1 MLYTDQLGNGVWLPA
16 APRRVVSVVP
26 SQTELLFDLGLGEYV
41 VGITKF
47 CTRPQT
53 WRQEKKRV
61 GGTKNLDLAA
71 IEALAPDLIIAN
83 KEENTKS
90 EIEALEQ
97 ICPVWIS
104 DIYNLHD
111 ALTMIK
117 CVGSLWYHPLIMARA
132 NELAEKIER
141 NFAAIA
147 INEKKPL
154 RAAYFIWREPFMVA
168 ASETFITDMM
178 QRAGFQN
185 AFGGLSR
192 YPVVSAEELQK
203 ADLDVI
209 LLSSEPYPFAA
220 KHVAEFAQICPD
232 TPIEIVDGELFSW
245 YGSRLQYSAAYFAD
259 LYARIITQTKKAG

>member
-16 APRRVVSVVP
+16 PPRRVVSVVP
-26 SQTELLFDLGLGEYV
+26 SQTELLFDLGVGEYV

-47 CTRPQT
+47 CTRPEA

-61 GGTKNLDLAA
+61 GGTKNLDFAA

-97 ICPVWIS
+97 ICPVWLS

-111 ALTMIK
+111 ALMMIK

-132 NELAEKIER
+132 NELAEKVER
-141 NFAAIA
+141 AFAALA
-147 INEKKPL
+147 QNEKKPL

-220 KHVAEFAQICPD
+220 KHVAEFAEICPD

-245 YGSRLQYSAAYFAD
+245 YGSRLQYSPAYFAD
-259 LYARIITQTKKAG
+259 LYARVATQIKKVG

>member
-16 APRRVVSVVP
+16 PPRRVVSVVP
-26 SQTELLFDLGLGEYV
+26 SQTELLFDLGLSEYV

-47 CTRPQT
+47 CTRPAA

-90 EIEALEQ
+90 EIEALRQ
-97 ICPVWIS
+97 KYPVWLS
-104 DIYNLHD
+104 DIYDLPD

-117 CVGSLWYHPLIMARA
+117 SVGSLWQSQDIKQRA
-132 NELAEKIER
+132 SALADDIGR

-147 INEKKPL
+147 QNEKKPL

-178 QRAGFQN
+178 QRAGFRN
-185 AFGGLSR
+185 AFGALSR
-192 YPVVSAEELQK
+192 YPVLSAEEIQK

-220 KHVAEFAQICPD
+220 KHVAEFAELCPN

-245 YGSRLQYSAAYFAD
+245 YGSRLQYSPAYFAD
-259 LYARIITQTKKAG
+259 LYARVATQTKRAE